1 MNIWKRKRYDFND
14 EPFSYFD
21 LTKCNKLSDM
31 NRDEVYDLLQE
42 INRISLQL
50 RPKIDLSEK
59 VTFGLEIEFED
70 AVYEHVGKD
79 LAHLVKMK
87 GTDAWNLKVDST
99 VCLGDRGGEIIT
111 PILTDSIENWSKLGM
126 VCHMLQTLEA
136 KTNDLCG
143 GHIHIGSTILE
154 KDLNY
159 YSNMLKL
166 WTIYEK
172 IIYHF
177 AYGEKQTARNG
188 ILIYAPPIGPSFYES
203 VDVITELSDI
213 EEIKIFLKRGK
224 HQGINFNNVKI
235 NDSAQKN
242 TIEFRCPNGT
252 INPIVWQN
260 NVNFL
265 TKFLLYCAS
274 REYDDELVNHK
285 LKAYAACNNIEFITL
300 SNNVYLEEALE
311 LSDLIFTNNLDKI
324 YFLKQYLKSSI
335 ATKNQCKLIKK

>member
-1 MNIWKRKRYDFND
+1 MNILKRKRYDFNNVA
-14 EPFSYFD
+14 FSYLN
-21 LTKCNKLSDM
+21 LTECNKLSDM
-31 NRDEVYDLLQE
+31 NRDEIRDLLRE
-42 INRISLQL
+42 INRTPFQL
-50 RPKIDLSEK
+50 RSKIDLSEK
-59 VTFGLEIEFED
+59 VTFGLEIEFEN
-70 AVYEHVGKD
+70 AVYEHVNKD
-79 LAHLVKMK
+79 LAHLFRMR

-111 PILTDSIENWSKLGM
+111 PILTDSMENWSKLGI
-126 VCHMLQTLEA
+126 VCHMLQSLEA
-136 KTNDLCG
+136 QADDLCG

-154 KDLNY
+154 KNLNY

-177 AYGEKQTARNG
+177 AYGDKNVARKG
-188 ILIYAPPIGPSFYES
+188 ILTYAPPIGPSFYNS
-203 VDVITELSDI
+203 VDAVAELSDI
-213 EEIKIFLKRGK
+213 EEIKLFLRCGK
-224 HQGINFNNVKI
+224 HLGINFNNVKI

-260 NVNFL
+260 NVNFF

-274 REYDDELVNHK
+274 CKYDDELVNHK
-285 LKAYAACNNIEFITL
+285 LKAYADCDNAEFITL
-300 SNNVYLEEALE
+300 SNNVYLGEALE

-324 YFLKQYLKSSI
+324 YFLKQYLKSSTSI
-335 ATKNQCKLIKK
+335 RNQRKLIKR